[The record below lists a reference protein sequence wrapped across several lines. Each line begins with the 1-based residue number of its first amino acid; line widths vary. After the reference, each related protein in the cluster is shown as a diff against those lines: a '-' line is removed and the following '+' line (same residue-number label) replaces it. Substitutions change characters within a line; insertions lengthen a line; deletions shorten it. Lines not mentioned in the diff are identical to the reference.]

1 MQLKHLEKILTV
13 GQCGSISKAAEQMGV
28 SQSSLSKTISELE
41 DELGVVVFMRSANG
55 VLLTEAGQEVI
66 RLAKSIDAQMDNIRV
81 LAGEKDHLHGSIR
94 VALLPAVYNAFGAE
108 LLKEFKEMYPL
119 AELQLVEKG
128 TNEALM
134 AVAKGECRLAMGLFL
149 PEEEERYMTLL
160 ADLNVA
166 YTLMGQTRF
175 KIFVSTKNPLAEKKH
190 IYLADL
196 EGQAVF
202 EYLNNNLDLLTER
215 GADKMPIK
223 RYKVYNRET
232 MKKLISLDYGLA
244 ILPDFMEREDYYIQS
259 GLIKGRYI
267 EDYAYQLG
275 CYLFFPQKSVTSPL
289 GNSFIILLSR
299 HMENLS
305 MSI

>member
-1 MQLKHLEKILTV
+1 
-13 GQCGSISKAAEQMGV
+13 
-28 SQSSLSKTISELE
+28 
-41 DELGVVVFMRSANG
+41 
-55 VLLTEAGQEVI
+55 
-66 RLAKSIDAQMDNIRV
+66 
-81 LAGEKDHLHGSIR
+81 
-94 VALLPAVYNAFGAE
+94 
-108 LLKEFKEMYPL
+108 MYPL